1 MWILSPQDQGK
12 YITEALAEII
22 KNMDRSFIMSAP
34 SKDLKSKLYSAAPRL
49 H

>member
-12 YITEALAEII
+12 YITEAPAEII

-34 SKDLKSKLYSAAPRL
+34 SKDLKV
-49 H
+49 